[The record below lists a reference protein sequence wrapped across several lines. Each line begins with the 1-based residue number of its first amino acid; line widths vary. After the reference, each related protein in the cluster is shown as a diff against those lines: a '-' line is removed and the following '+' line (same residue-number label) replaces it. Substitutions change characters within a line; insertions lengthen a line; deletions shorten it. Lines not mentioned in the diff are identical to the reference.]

1 MKHKL
6 TKIILLTTVFTAFIF
21 MGCSNIS
28 FAGTYPPG
36 ISYSTLLNGV
46 VYFPKTGELR
56 LTHIQGVFFPGPDT
70 TGYAII
76 SKDGGEKLYRQ
87 DFKVQQLK
95 SPYYL
100 MDFYQATDLKTG
112 KQLETTLRTK
122 ISEPG
127 KYRIDF
133 FISDKKFYT
142 FPFELSKIESSD
154 PFAGEGRIF
163 IDGEWSDWGYLYY
176 ADANPGRNLEWKIWL
191 RTKTVEK
198 QKTVKVSVEI
208 LKDGKLVAKSYERQT
223 YNLEQNWVRYAFGMY
238 NPKGSMFPAKDLLAK
253 NGNYTLKMAIDGKPY
268 GVWKFK
274 VENGKLNYTGRTVR
288 NEADPFTFV
297 EGGRDAWWYKKQ

>member
-1 MKHKL
+1 MGLRL
-6 TKIILLTTVFTAFIF
+6 TKIMILSTILTISVFI
-21 MGCSNIS
+21 GCLN
-28 FAGTYPPG
+28 AACAETYPPG

-56 LTHIQGVFFPGPDT
+56 LTHIQGTFFPGPDT
-70 TGYAII
+70 TGYAVI
-76 SKDGGEKLYRQ
+76 SKDGGEELYRQ
-87 DFKVQQLK
+87 DFKVEQLK

-112 KQLETTLRTK
+112 QKLETTLRTK

-133 FISDKKFYT
+133 FVENKKIYT
-142 FPFELSKIESSD
+142 FPFQLSKIEGSD
-154 PFAGEGRIF
+154 PFAGEGTVF
-163 IDGEWSDWGYLYY
+163 LDGDWSDWGYLYY
-176 ADANPGRNLEWKIWL
+176 QDANPERDLQWKIWL

-208 LKDGKLVAKSYERQT
+208 LKDGKLVARSYDRTT
-223 YNLEQNWVRYAFGMY
+223 YDLHHNWVRLAFGLY
-238 NPKGSMFPAKDLLAK
+238 HANGNMFMAKDLLAN
-253 NGNYTLKMAIDGKPY
+253 NGDYTLKMAIDGNPY

-288 NEADPFTFV
+288 NQAEPMTFI